1 MPNKPT
7 IPTTARRLPAG
18 TTRADYEPEV
28 LAEYDRNR
36 WRRNK
41 RKQRSRKRHVG
52 YRDTSFFLS
61 RETRDG
67 IAELA
72 KAAGVTR
79 ATLIAQLVKE
89 KLNG

>member
-41 RKQRSRKRHVG
+41 RKHRNRKRHTG
-52 YRDTSFFLS
+52 YLDTSFFLD
-61 RETRDG
+61 RDTRAG
-67 IAELA
+67 LAQLA
-72 KAAGVTR
+72 KAAGVTKS
-79 ATLIAQLVKE
+79 ALIAQLVKE